1 MKNLNNT
8 DNFTNSD
15 PFRTKVEEVTCRM
28 CEKVF
33 SIDVQ
38 YSKNG
43 LPRFFR
49 PKYCNECNAINA
61 KINNNVGVN
70 SNDST
75 WGSVNI
81 DIAKVPQNRVE
92 GLVNDLSALSVGIE
106 ESCKEFQSFKKHI
119 EHDIEE
125 KEFEFDIHKNVTE
138 QVIKNNKQDLDAFKS
153 AQTHFN
159 EDQIGINLAHFA
171 LIKEIH
177 KTLIIGFSV
186 LVVFMLVTWGYLT
199 YTFFKQ

>member
-33 SIDVQ
+33 PIDVQ
-38 YSKNG
+38 YGKDG

-49 PKYCNECNAINA
+49 PKYCNECNAKL
-61 KINNNVGVN
+61 KINNTNGTAVIG
-70 SNDST
+70 T
-75 WGSVNI
+75 
-81 DIAKVPQNRVE
+81 AKVPKESVE
-92 GLVNDLSALSVGIE
+92 GLVNDLNAHTMMI
-106 ESCKEFQSFKKHI
+106 KE
-119 EHDIEE
+119 
-125 KEFEFDIHKNVTE
+125 HKL
-138 QVIKNNKQDLDAFKS
+138 DLDVFKSFKS
-153 AQTHFN
+153 AQTYFN
-159 EDQIGINLAHFA
+159 DDQIGINLAHFT

-199 YTFFKQ
+199 YTFFNH

>member
-1 MKNLNNT
+1 MEGWT
-8 DNFTNSD
+8 
-15 PFRTKVEEVTCRM
+15 
-28 CEKVF
+28 
-33 SIDVQ
+33 
-38 YSKNG
+38 
-43 LPRFFR
+43 
-49 PKYCNECNAINA
+49 
-61 KINNNVGVN
+61 NNNVCVS

-92 GLVNDLSALSVGIE
+92 GLVKDLSALSVGIE
-106 ESCKEFQSFKKHI
+106 ESYKEFQSFKNHI
-119 EHDIEE
+119 EHDLFQ

-138 QVIKNNKQDLDAFKS
+138 QVIKNNKHDLDVFKS

-159 EDQIGINLAHFA
+159 DDQIGINFAHFTI
-171 LIKEIH
+171 IKEIH